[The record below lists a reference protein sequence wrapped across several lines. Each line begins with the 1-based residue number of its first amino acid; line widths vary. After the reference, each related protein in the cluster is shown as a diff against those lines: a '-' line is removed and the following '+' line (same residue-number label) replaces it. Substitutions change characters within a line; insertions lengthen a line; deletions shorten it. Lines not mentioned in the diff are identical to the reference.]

1 MQQSIPRYYD
11 DCPIELS
18 SIPLNLVPIAQ
29 FESVDCCRAWH
40 YPIFTEIGSGKDFN
54 FRSNQ
59 LKSWIPN
66 YSWPLAWFSPR
77 GSFKGDQVEHE
88 LHTAPKHA
96 LCVNGC
102 VYARAIHFVLAS
114 ALLFTGCGSQKAPA
128 VPTIEFTKIPPAA
141 QGGRERVDT
150 IAGRVSGSRPGQEI
164 VVYARSGPWWVQ
176 PWPDKPFIPIQA
188 DATWGTSTHLGFE
201 YAAML
206 VEPGYHP
213 PPTMDVAPTQ
223 GGSVVAVTIV
233 KGSGA
238 PQLAPVK
245 PLHFSG
251 YDWEVRTIASDRG
264 GMNNLYDGDNAWTDS
279 SGALHLRIKKKGDKW
294 SCAEVEM
301 NRSLGYG
308 TYILVVRDTTH
319 LEPAAVLSIN
329 TFDDWGGDQH
339 YRELDVEFGRWGEA
353 GGKNNA
359 QYGIQP
365 FYVPGNVAPFMLP
378 PGTFTH
384 SMRWESGRASFQ
396 SVRGSEMRAGAP
408 VVSEHEF
415 TSGVPSPGQE
425 KVQMMFYVVASEKS
439 PLQGENE
446 VVVEKFE
453 YLP

>member
-1 MQQSIPRYYD
+1 MK
-11 DCPIELS
+11 LS
-18 SIPLNLVPIAQ
+18 
-29 FESVDCCRAWH
+29 
-40 YPIFTEIGSGKDFN
+40 
-54 FRSNQ
+54 
-59 LKSWIPN
+59 
-66 YSWPLAWFSPR
+66 
-77 GSFKGDQVEHE
+77 
-88 LHTAPKHA
+88 LHTASKHA
-96 LCVNGC
+96 AFFKPRICAGVM
-102 VYARAIHFVLAS
+102 HVLIPVVI
-114 ALLFTGCGSQKAPA
+114 LLTGCRSQSSPA

-150 IAGRVSGSRPGQEI
+150 IAGRVSGSRPGQQI

-206 VEPGYHP
+206 VDTGYHP

-233 KGSGA
+233 KGTGA
-238 PQLAPVK
+238 LQLAPVK

-264 GMNNLYDGDNAWTDS
+264 GVNNLYDGDNAWTDS

-294 SCAEVEM
+294 SCAEVEL

-308 TYILVVRDTTH
+308 TYIVVVRDTTH

-339 YRELDVEFGRWGEA
+339 YRELDIEFGRWGEA
-353 GGKNNA
+353 GRKNNA

-365 FYVPGNVAPFMLP
+365 FYVPGNVAPFKLP
-378 PGTFTH
+378 QGTFTH

-408 VVSEHEF
+408 VVSEHVF
-415 TSGVPSPGQE
+415 TTGVPSSGQE
-425 KVQMMFYVVASEKS
+425 KLQMMFYVVASEKS
-439 PLQGENE
+439 PLQKENE